1 MTGDEEHD
9 IWRGAKPRP
18 RVERDI
24 WANAY
29 TTPCSLGVGC
39 DEMGIC
45 YAEAHGAPENCPH
58 YRAEKYPR
66 RGLMVVLAVALSWAL
81 IGAAVYALTVASS

>member
-1 MTGDEEHD
+1 M
-9 IWRGAKPRP
+9 
-18 RVERDI
+18 VV
-24 WANAY
+24 
-29 TTPCSLGVGC
+29 VGC

-66 RGLMVVLAVALSWAL
+66 RGLMLVLAVALSWAL

>member
-1 MTGDEEHD
+1 MTPEDEHD
-9 IWRGAKPRP
+9 IWTGAKPRP

-24 WANAY
+24 WQHAY

-45 YAEAHGAPENCPH
+45 YAEAHGAPEHCPH
-58 YRAEKYPR
+58 YRAEKHPR
-66 RGLMVVLAVALSWAL
+66 RGLIVIGATVAAWAI

>member
-1 MTGDEEHD
+1 MTPEHEHD
-9 IWRGAKPRP
+9 IWRGAAPRP
-18 RVERDI
+18 R
-24 WANAY
+24 
-29 TTPCSLGVGC
+29 CSLGVGC

-66 RGLMVVLAVALSWAL
+66 RGLMLVLAVALSWAL